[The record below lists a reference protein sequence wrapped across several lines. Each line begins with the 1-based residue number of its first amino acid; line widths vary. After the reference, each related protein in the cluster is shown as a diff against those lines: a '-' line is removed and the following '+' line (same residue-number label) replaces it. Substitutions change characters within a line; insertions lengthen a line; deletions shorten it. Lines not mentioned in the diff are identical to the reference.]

1 MCDAKINKNESK
13 NLEKIVVES
22 WKALPHTKMIFNKT
36 V

>member
-1 MCDAKINKNESK
+1 MGDAKINKNESK

-22 WKALPHTKMIFNKT
+22 WKTLPHTKMIFNKT